1 MLLDGG
7 CRHPPVG
14 ESVDRLRIKTKFS
27 GRECNLIYETA
38 LDIGAEGRTRNPQ
51 NGHRLFGPDQGSM
64 VLRLFGEGQ
73 GYELSLNS
81 RLGFR
86 SRRVMHFQDRI

>member
-7 CRHPPVG
+7 CGHPPVG
-14 ESVDRLRIKTKFS
+14 ESVDRLRIKTKLS

-64 VLRLFGEGQ
+64 VLRLFADP
-73 GYELSLNS
+73 YDL
-81 RLGFR
+81 LGLVFR
-86 SRRVMHFQDRI
+86 HGVVPRQDRAD